1 MVLGFWL
8 VLGRGSILSHLS
20 VGNNLNTQWQYDS
33 FGNHGA
39 KQKRQVVEEQLRQEL
54 EGFYKSFGSSW
65 QNTENGCCG
74 FLRIWNVVSHL
85 VWKANFCPIE
95 PVFLYLAFLEH
106 WIQNKI
112 FWYNFWS
119 SRVWESCREKENPFR
134 DTPSFHLIIHC
145 CQNCRVKFISI
156 SGIIWDSSLHQ

>member
-8 VLGRGSILSHLS
+8 VLGRGTILSYLG
-20 VGNNLNTQWQYDS
+20 VGNNLNTQWQCDN

-39 KQKRQVVEEQLRQEL
+39 KQRQQVVEEQLRQEL
-54 EGFYKSFGSSW
+54 EGTYKSFGSSR

-85 VWKANFCPIE
+85 VWKVNFCPME
-95 PVFLYLAFLEH
+95 PVFLYPAFLEH
-106 WIQNKI
+106 WIQNNI

-119 SRVWESCREKENPFR
+119 SCVWERSGGKEKLFR
-134 DTPSFHLIIHC
+134 DTSSFHPIIHC
-145 CQNCRVKFISI
+145 SQNCKVKFISQ
-156 SGIIWDSSLHQ
+156 SLEWNSLLHQ